1 MSEEE
6 INKLF
11 CDYHNNYLAPTL
23 TSIDIKI
30 EKVRDEI
37 KKEHEDLLMRAVNA
51 ETKLKL
57 YEGLFSKLNL
67 NMEVRNEPQEH

>member
-1 MSEEE
+1 MTEEE
-6 INKLF
+6 INRILCEF
-11 CDYHNNYLAPTL
+11 YNNHLVHSL

-37 KKEHEDLLMRAVNA
+37 KQEHEDLLMRAINA

-67 NMEVRNEPQEH
+67 NLEVKNEH

>member
-6 INKLF
+6 FNKVVNKF
-11 CDYHNNYLAPTL
+11 YNEYLSYTL
-23 TSIDIKI
+23 NDI
-30 EKVRDEI
+30 RDEI
-37 KKEHEDLLMRAVNA
+37 AGLRQDMKKEHEDLQTRAITA

-67 NMEVRNEPQEH
+67 NMEVKNER